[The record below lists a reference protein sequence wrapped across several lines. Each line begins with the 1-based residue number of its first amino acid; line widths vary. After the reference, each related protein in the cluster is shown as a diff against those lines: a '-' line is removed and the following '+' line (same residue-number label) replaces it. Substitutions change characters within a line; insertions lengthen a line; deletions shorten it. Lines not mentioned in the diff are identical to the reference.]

1 MVPAVNIPANATE
14 SKASKFVELDGE
26 WNFKLYRTY
35 NRMFQYFPYNMVNVT
50 WEDADSAGLPD
61 ESVWNTWEK
70 VDMPW
75 ADVSTGGL
83 LPLERPAQ
91 PSVLA
96 EEKKEAEPAAEGEQN
111 KLLQTFVTEAEQI
124 NEPES
129 KSNLEEA
136 IESSACLLYTSRCV

>member
-1 MVPAVNIPANATE
+1 MVKKRHTQMKKILTLLLAIILMVPAVNIPANATE

-83 LPLERPAQ
+83 LPIDRPAQ

-96 EEKKEAEPAAEGEQN
+96 EEENETEPAG
-111 KLLQTFVTEAEQI
+111 
-124 NEPES
+124 
-129 KSNLEEA
+129 
-136 IESSACLLYTSRCV
+136 